1 MSHSKIWGGP
11 DLVLLPVTRV
21 GLSHG
26 QVIFCAGRASVG
38 SSLPTCTVQVVDG
51 PGATALGS
59 A

>member
-1 MSHSKIWGGP
+1 MSHSKIWEGP

-21 GLSHG
+21 GLGRG
-26 QVIFCAGRASVG
+26 QVIFCVGRASVR
-38 SSLPTCTVQVVDG
+38 SSLPTRTVQVVDR